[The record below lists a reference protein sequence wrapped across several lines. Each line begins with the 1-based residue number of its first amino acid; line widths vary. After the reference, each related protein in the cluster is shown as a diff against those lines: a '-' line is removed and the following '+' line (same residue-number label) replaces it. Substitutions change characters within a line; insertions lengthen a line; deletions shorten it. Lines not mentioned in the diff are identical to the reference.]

1 MWYNCNKKEGDSM
14 GRTSTAAK
22 QRYNAKAYERVY
34 LTIKKGKKA
43 LIERRAELLGL
54 SVNAYLVGLIDRDTA
69 GLDLSAP
76 AADQDGGE

>member
-1 MWYNCNKKEGDSM
+1 M

-34 LTIKKGKKA
+34 LTVKKGKKA

-76 AADQDGGE
+76 AADQNGGE

>member
-1 MWYNCNKKEGDSM
+1 M
-14 GRTSTAAK
+14 GRTSTAVK

-34 LTIKKGKKA
+34 LTVKKGKKA

-54 SVNAYLVGLIDRDTA
+54 SVNAYLVSLIDRDTA

-76 AADQDGGE
+76 AADQNGGE

>member
-1 MWYNCNKKEGDSM
+1 M
-14 GRTSTAAK
+14 GKTSAAVK
-22 QRYNAKAYERVY
+22 NRYARKAYDRI
-34 LTIKKGKKA
+34 LLQIKKGRKEQ
-43 LIERRAELLGL
+43 IQRRAELLGL